1 MLNNKNVEKFI
12 AYVAFS
18 AAVIILFSFT
28 MNSSLSKSNLAIE
41 LARHANSYQELCALV
56 SYMGPC
62 SSIFLYIWALSR
74 IPNYALVVIQ
84 FLTLPFIYGISSRL
98 LGSRIVGAMVS
109 LIYATSPVML
119 APSSLDQLGLV
130 FSTQLLIVP
139 SLLLIH
145 VFENQ
150 KIDIARIVLLAL
162 YSVFVLHPVAPI
174 LLLLYS
180 IDFSV
185 KFILQKDS
193 LIEKITLAAMALLLS
208 TAILAFGLSGY
219 AVYTLP
225 ALSVSVGMLLVSIAI
240 GRLNV
245 RASLPYRLI
254 QTLMIYSTF
263 PLLGVLSYASG
274 TSYAEYVEFKQNP
287 VTLYGAPGLL
297 ALPGI
302 VLALRSPSKLQDK
315 YVAVC
320 TLFLIPLSA
329 FSRTTLP
336 LALVYAALASGIF
349 LRNFEELIK
358 GYTTSLGSRRNL
370 YVAVVAGALGLMTL
384 SSCLMPVNTHMT
396 PLLKEVEKF
405 REERNL
411 SFTLSVAPFSLEE
424 AIGGAI
430 KSSKSGGSALIV
442 SRWDY
447 SLQLA
452 GILASEGIKAYN
464 LASTFSNKQ
473 SQSLYSMV
481 MTSSWKA
488 AYLTLKNISS
498 HLGVEDV
505 YVLVSFAYSLYY
517 LNYSHLGIPIL
528 MNIGTSQY
536 PTVVFEA
543 YGDIGYMP
551 LYLELAGR
559 TKEDYLQGLLGVYT
573 SPRLLALTWTSTGKE
588 TLISQLCI
596 KGLQDYG
603 YSAVFN
609 YMAESSPL
617 RSEIEGFQ
625 LVHAEIIPLTKIDTL
640 YYGGFDVYYM
650 VALFK
655 LL

>member
-1 MLNNKNVEKFI
+1 
-12 AYVAFS
+12 FS
-18 AAVIILFSFT
+18 ASVIILFSFT
-28 MNSSLSKSNLAIE
+28 MNSSLSKTNLAIE
-41 LARHANSYQELCALV
+41 LARHANSYQELCVLV
-56 SYMGPC
+56 SYMDTC
-62 SSIFLYIWALSR
+62 SPIFLYIWALSR
-74 IPNYALVVIQ
+74 LPNYALAIIQ
-84 FLTLPFIYGISSRL
+84 FLALPFIYGISSRL
-98 LGSRIVGAMVS
+98 FGSHIVAAIAS
-109 LIYATSPVML
+109 LIYATSPTML
-119 APSSLDQLGLV
+119 APPSLDQLGLV
-130 FSTQLLIVP
+130 FSAQLLIVP
-139 SLLLIH
+139 SLLLIL

-150 KIDIARIVLLAL
+150 KLDIARIVVLAL

-180 IDFSV
+180 IDFSA
-185 KFILQKDS
+185 KFVLQKDS
-193 LIEKITLAAMALLLS
+193 LIEKITLAAMALQLS
-208 TAILAFGLSGY
+208 IAILAFGLSGY

-225 ALSVSVGMLLVSIAI
+225 VLCVSMGMLLVSIAI

-245 RASLPYRLI
+245 QTSLPYRSIL
-254 QTLMIYSTF
+254 TLMIYSTF
-263 PLLGVLSYASG
+263 PLLGALSYASG
-274 TSYAEYVEFKQNP
+274 TSYAEYIESKPNP
-287 VTLYGAPGLL
+287 TTLYGAPGLL

-315 YVAVC
+315 YVAVS

-349 LRNFEELIK
+349 LCHFEGLIK
-358 GYTTSLGSRRNL
+358 EYTTSLGSKRNM
-370 YVAVVAGALGLMTL
+370 YIAVVAGALGLMTL
-384 SSCLMPVNTHMT
+384 SSCLMSGNTHMT
-396 PLLKEVEKF
+396 PLLKEAEKF

-411 SFTLSVAPFSLEE
+411 SFTLSIAPFSLEE
-424 AIGGAI
+424 AIGSSI
-430 KSSKSGGSALIV
+430 KSTKSGSSVLMV

-464 LASTFSNKQ
+464 LASAFSSKQ
-473 SQSLYSMV
+473 GQSLYSMV

-488 AYLTLKNISS
+488 AYLTLRNISS

-517 LNYSHLGIPIL
+517 LNYSHLGAPIL

-543 YGDIGYMP
+543 YGDISYMP
-551 LYLELAGR
+551 LYLELAGIP
-559 TKEDYLQGLLGVYT
+559 KEDYLQGLLGVY
-573 SPRLLALTWTSTGKE
+573 SSSRLLALTWTPTGKE

-617 RSEIEGFQ
+617 SSEIEGFQ
-625 LVHAEIIPLTKIDTL
+625 LVHAEVIPLTKIDTL